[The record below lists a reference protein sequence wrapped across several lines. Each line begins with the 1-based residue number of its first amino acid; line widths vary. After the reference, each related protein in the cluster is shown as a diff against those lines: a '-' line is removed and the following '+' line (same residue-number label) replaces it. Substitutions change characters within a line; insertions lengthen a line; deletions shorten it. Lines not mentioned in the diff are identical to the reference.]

1 MSKSNAAVALPEPED
16 DATDSDILV
25 EMTAEPPNFSEGGWD
40 REPRPAAVGA
50 TASGKNRDT
59 ENFPV
64 GSIFIRP
71 DLRPHI
77 HVFYNFARAADD
89 IADHPLL
96 EPQEKLIR
104 LSRFT
109 AVMLSDRANDVPTA
123 VAMRESL
130 RQTGLG
136 NQHCLDLITAF
147 KRDATQLR
155 YQDWDDLL
163 DYCRYSASP
172 VGRHVLALHGIGEH
186 AWPANDALCSA
197 LQIINHI
204 QDCGDDYRTLDRVY
218 IPQDMLAA
226 HGSTTSDL
234 SRPESTDHLRA
245 TIGAMLD
252 RLQIMMAEARNLPK
266 FVDDKRLKTETS
278 VIAALGDRLIR
289 LLRRRDP
296 LCDKVKLGKFAVA
309 SATVKGIVKAWT

>member
-1 MSKSNAAVALPEPED
+1 MERANAGMTQARALAVVESNTDQDKQSVALPH
-16 DATDSDILV
+16 V
-25 EMTAEPPNFSEGGWD
+25 AETPSKG
-40 REPRPAAVGA
+40 
-50 TASGKNRDT
+50 RDG

-64 GSIFIRP
+64 GSFLIRP

-77 HVFYNFARAADD
+77 HTFYNFARTADD

-96 EPQEKLIR
+96 EPKEKLIR

-109 AVMLSDRANDVPTA
+109 AVLLSDKADDVPAA

-130 RQTGLG
+130 RATNIGP
-136 NQHCLDLITAF
+136 QHCIDLITAF

-155 YQDWDDLL
+155 YTDWADLL

-172 VGRHVLALHGIGEH
+172 VGRHVLALHGIGED

-204 QDCGDDYRTLDRVY
+204 QDCGDDYRVLDRVY

-226 HGSTTSDL
+226 HGANTADL
-234 SRPESTDHLRA
+234 SRTKSTESLRA
-245 TIGAMLD
+245 TLDAMLD
-252 RLQIMMAEARNLPK
+252 KLDAMMPEARTIPRC
-266 FVDDKRLKTETS
+266 VPDKRLKMETAIIS
-278 VIAALGDRLIR
+278 VLAEKLIH

-296 LCDKVKLGKFAVA
+296 LCDNVKLGKVAIFGAVMRGLGRA
-309 SATVKGIVKAWT
+309 LTS